1 METTIN
7 KENIKKIQE
16 QYDAAVKKFLSG
28 RYVLAWILKECTTE
42 FKDFAIE
49 QIVKKAFV
57 GNISVSTKAVDQD
70 KEDLAENLPPQIE
83 ISNTEDKSKKEGTIY
98 YDVRFTA
105 KVPDTDKEVY
115 LIINVEAQ
123 KDPAN
128 YPFEKRGGYY
138 CSRMISAQK
147 NTVFTKDDYKS
158 IRKVYSIWI
167 LMNVKLEQQNTI
179 NLYEIKEKNI
189 VGNYHAPKENYD
201 LFSMVMIGLGKD
213 ENTKP
218 ETILHMLD
226 VMLKTNKSAEEKQS
240 ILKETYRIP
249 SSEITKED
257 INKMYSLVQET
268 YDKGYNSGYD
278 TGYDSGYD
286 SGMLNTLKNLVDKG
300 LLSLCAAAEQAKMSE
315 EMFLQKTSKK
325 K

>member
-1 METTIN
+1 METVIN
-7 KENIKKIQE
+7 KENIRKIQE

-28 RYVLAWILKECTTE
+28 RYVLA
-42 FKDFAIE
+42 
-49 QIVKKAFV
+49 IVKKAFV

-189 VGNYHAPKENYD
+189 VGNYHAPKGNYD

-226 VMLKTNKSAEEKQS
+226 VMLKTNKPAEEKQN

-268 YDKGYNSGYD
+268 YDKGYN
-278 TGYDSGYD
+278 SGYD

-315 EMFLQKTSKK
+315 EMFLQKTSK
-325 K
+325 